1 MTTLLL
7 TVFLIG
13 SAMFLMA
20 VGVVITGKRLR
31 GSCGGKG
38 CECSENGL
46 PPKTCHKDGASHSES
61 GSLSI
66 AP

>member
-7 TVFLIG
+7 AALLIG
-13 SAMFLMA
+13 SAMLLMA
-20 VGVVITGKRLR
+20 VGVMVSGKRLR

-46 PPKTCHKDGASHSES
+46 PPKACHKDGASHSES
-61 GSLSI
+61 GTLSI

>member
-7 TVFLIG
+7 AAFLIG
-13 SAMFLMA
+13 SAMLLMA
-20 VGVVITGKRLR
+20 VGVMFAGKSLK
-31 GSCGGKG
+31 GSCGGEG

-46 PPKTCHKDGASHSES
+46 PPKTCHKDGAPHSES
-61 GSLSI
+61 GTLTI